1 MIFFIFIFIK
11 RKINNKFHLEPI
23 SKETFILGNNWFMM
37 FYLATV
43 FVGTVYPIFTQVIY
57 DTKISVGPPFYNTVI
72 APIIIPF
79 LILMALGPRIG
90 WIKNKYIDTKSLIL
104 IAAISLVI
112 NFTIFYFFQSYNFI
126 SNLIIISSL
135 FLIFNS
141 IKNFLLSTK
150 KIFLQYS
157 KFLSHLDL
165 GF

>member
-1 MIFFIFIFIK
+1 M
-11 RKINNKFHLEPI
+11 
-23 SKETFILGNNWFMM
+23 
-37 FYLATV
+37 
-43 FVGTVYPIFTQVIY
+43 
-57 DTKISVGPPFYNTVI
+57 
-72 APIIIPF
+72 
-79 LILMALGPRIG
+79 GPRIG

-150 KIFLQYS
+150 KNFFFNIPS
-157 KFLSHLDL
+157 FLSHLGFGFLMFFIVLNHNLSKEFDL
-165 GF
+165 NIKVGETKKLENFEINFQNLNIENKKKIMTLL